1 MSVSIDT
8 GFDIT
13 DPTTYWST
21 AKTVFRAAIWAED
34 PLDQIVANTV
44 IIIAAILS
52 SAVTW
57 GAGLLIA
64 GVALIFWTIGA
75 IRFAIAMLR

>member
-8 GFDIT
+8 GFDLT
-13 DPTTYWST
+13 DPSTYWRT

-34 PLDQIVANTV
+34 PLDQVVANTV
-44 IIIAAILS
+44 IIIAAVLS

-64 GVALIFWTIGA
+64 GVALVFWTIG
-75 IRFAIAMLR
+75 IVRLAIALLR